1 MGTRPR
7 LELFIAIA
15 FAGCAD
21 PFDHHPWEVDVP
33 EELEHLHAT
42 AIPAVRQAIGS
53 DSTFRF
59 AVVGDPQLYYGELD
73 EIMDAVEAR
82 DDLHFALVV
91 GDLTDQGLAQEFQW
105 YADVAYGRDL
115 PVVSLIGNHDHLG
128 SGRIIYQEMFGERN
142 FSFMAGGARFICF
155 DNVEFESDAPVRYDW
170 LSAQLEQ
177 PFDGPTLL
185 FMHIHPTDVQLVG
198 APLAQLQAILFAHP
212 ADAAFMGHLHG
223 YAVSE
228 LPGGTPW
235 ATAPWVRADAYLE
248 VEVRPDT
255 VFHQLVHV
263 P

>member
-21 PFDHHPWEVDVP
+21 TFDHHPWEVDVP
-33 EELEHLHAT
+33 EDQEQLHT
-42 AIPAVRQAIGS
+42 AAILAVQEAIGN

-73 EIMDAVEAR
+73 EVMDAVEAR
-82 DDLHFALVV
+82 NDLRFALVV
-91 GDLTDQGLAQEFQW
+91 GDLTDQGLSQEFQW
-105 YADVAYGRDL
+105 YCDVAYDRDL
-115 PVVSLIGNHDHLG
+115 PVISLIGNHDHQG
-128 SGRIIYQEMFGERN
+128 SGRLIYERMFGARD
-142 FSFMAGGARFICF
+142 FSFTAGGARFVCF
-155 DNVEFESDAPVRYDW
+155 DNVEFENEIPVRYDW

-177 PFDGPTLL
+177 PFAGPTVV
-185 FMHIHPTDVQLVG
+185 FMHIHPTDVQLAG
-198 APLAQLQAILFAHP
+198 APLAQLQAILLAHP
-212 ADAAFMGHLHG
+212 VEAAFMGHLHG
-223 YAVSE
+223 YTTSVF
-228 LPGGTPW
+228 PGGTPW

-255 VFHQLVHV
+255 VIHQLVRI